1 MSAKIWLTILILSI
15 ACYLLFYIYI
25 PVNVGFSLKISPKPQ
40 FRLSFEKDISNKGD
54 LDRPEQSLKDI
65 HSLTGSDSSSLSN
78 VQRQAISNEN
88 NSFVASS
95 GILTGSFNGTNSR
108 LVLIYTTFF
117 GGSGWA
123 GQEGTGPFSQFRG
136 KPCLYQNCHLT
147 YQKNDFFS
155 SDVVI
160 FHGRDLPTVSSLRE
174 LNAKRPPNQAWVYFV
189 LESPLH
195 GPDTRPL
202 GSLFNWLMTYH
213 TDSDIYRPYGFY
225 SPVPPGDG
233 IPQTK
238 RDYSHGKDKLVVWTV
253 SNCNGK
259 RFSYVKKLKKY
270 IKVDIFGGCG
280 GRACAKRGPQ
290 AEACTQILRS
300 YKFQLAF
307 ENSDCEDYVT
317 EKYWLSPMVNEIVP
331 VVMGGGDY
339 KKVAIPGSYINVLD
353 FPSVKALADYLLFL
367 SSNNTAYNEYFHWKT
382 KYKAD
387 SLSSPWAPW
396 TCNLCE
402 LANNATAKSKVYE
415 NLEEFWSR
423 KQCNKFSGQFNKI
436 IHQT

>member
-1 MSAKIWLTILILSI
+1 MSAKIWLIILTLPV
-15 ACYLLFYIYI
+15 ACYLLFYMHAR
-25 PVNVGFSLKISPKPQ
+25 VNVSPKPRS
-40 FRLSFEKDISNKGD
+40 RLSFE
-54 LDRPEQSLKDI
+54 KDI

-88 NSFVASS
+88 NSFVTSS
-95 GILTGSFNGTNSR
+95 GMLPGSFNGERSR
-108 LVLIYTTFF
+108 LVLIYTKFF
-117 GGSGWA
+117 GRSGWA

-136 KPCLYQNCHLT
+136 KPCLYQNCNLT
-147 YQKNDFFS
+147 YQKSDFSS

-160 FHGRDLPTVSSLRE
+160 FHGRDLPSVSSLRE
-174 LNAKRPPNQAWVYFV
+174 LNAKRPPNQAWVFFI
-189 LESPLH
+189 LESPVH
-195 GPDTRPL
+195 SPDPRPL
-202 GSLFNWLMTYH
+202 SGLFNWLMTYH

-225 SPVPPGDG
+225 TPVQPGDE
-233 IPQTK
+233 IPQAK
-238 RDYSHGKDKLVVWTV
+238 KDYSHGKDKLVVWTV
-253 SNCNGK
+253 SNCHGK
-259 RFSYVKKLKKY
+259 RFSYVKKLKEY
-270 IKVDIFGGCG
+270 IKVDILGGCG
-280 GRACAKRGPQ
+280 GQACAKMGPQ
-290 AEACTQILRS
+290 AKDCTQILRS

-382 KYKAD
+382 KYKAE
-387 SLSSPWAPW
+387 SLSSPWSPW

-423 KQCNKFSGQFNKI
+423 KQCKKFSRQFDKL